1 MQSVLSEAHL
11 HDEAAAYAWV
21 EARVWPNGPVCPHC
35 GGVDRISPMKGKS
48 TRPGLYKCYQCRK
61 PFNVKVNTI
70 FEASHIPL
78 HQWLQAMFLMASSK
92 KGVSANQ
99 IHRALGCTLKTA
111 WFLCH
116 RIRKAMEAVNPSQ
129 LGGEGKI
136 VEADE
141 TYFGNIPEVNRPKFT
156 KSGRPV
162 SKNPGGPKNKRAIIS
177 LVERGGNVRSFHPA
191 TAHGDDIAN
200 IARDNI
206 AREVSIAY
214 RREQALSPRGKRVCG
229 SRNCVSLYL

>member
-1 MQSVLSEAHL
+1 MVASDVSHGIEQERCFGQSNPSGVRLHSEN
-11 HDEAAAYAWV
+11 
-21 EARVWPNGPVCPHC
+21 RV
-35 GGVDRISPMKGKS
+35 
-48 TRPGLYKCYQCRK
+48 
-61 PFNVKVNTI
+61 
-70 FEASHIPL
+70 
-78 HQWLQAMFLMASSK
+78 
-92 KGVSANQ
+92 VS
-99 IHRALGCTLKTA
+99 
-111 WFLCH
+111 LCH

-141 TYFGNIPEVNRPKFT
+141 TYFGNIPEANRPKFT

-191 TAHGDDIAN
+191 TAHGDDIAK

-206 AREVSIAY
+206 ARVVLIAY